1 MYLKGIYADKS
12 ALFQLYILLL
22 LVLGG
27 LILASFITTI
37 PLLLLQGI
45 DGSQKGIAF
54 DPSLMRISQFISA
67 VGTFLLPA
75 CFFAWL
81 CSNQPKRY
89 LSIGKL
95 PTLEVLALTFLSM
108 LLINPAISLTGLLN
122 QQMELPSF
130 MEGIEHWM
138 RTREDEAERLTL
150 LLLSEKGIGA
160 LLANLLVVALTAG
173 ITEEFL
179 FRGAFQRILERWTSN
194 PHFVIWIAAC
204 LFSAFHMQFYG
215 FLPRMLLGAYFGYL
229 LYWSRNIW
237 IPVFAHFTNNA
248 FAVICMSDEQLK
260 QNEFIS
266 GEVTAPNL
274 LPYIVMAVIG
284 LALFYFCGKR
294 LKELTNG

>member
-54 DPSLMRISQFISA
+54 DPSLMRITQFISA

-108 LLINPAISLTGLLN
+108 FLINPAISLTGLLN

-194 PHFVIWIAAC
+194 PHWVIWIAAC

-215 FLPRMLLGAYFGYL
+215 FLPRMLLGVYFGYL

-284 LALFYFCGKR
+284 LVLFYFCGKR
-294 LKELTNG
+294 LKELTNS

>member
-12 ALFQLYILLL
+12 VLFQLYILLL

-108 LLINPAISLTGLLN
+108 FLINPAISLTGLLN

-138 RTREDEAERLTL
+138 RTQEDEAERLTL

-194 PHFVIWIAAC
+194 PHLVIWIAAC

-248 FAVICMSDEQLK
+248 FAVICISDEQLK

-266 GEVTAPNL
+266 GEVTTPNL

>member
-89 LSIGKL
+89 LSIGEL
-95 PTLEVLALTFLSM
+95 PTLKVLALTFLSM
-108 LLINPAISLTGLLN
+108 FLINPAISLTGLLN

-138 RTREDEAERLTL
+138 RTQEDEAERLTL

-179 FRGAFQRILERWTSN
+179 FRGAFQRILEKWTSN
-194 PHFVIWIAAC
+194 PHWVIWIAAC

-266 GEVTAPNL
+266 GEVTTPNL

-294 LKELTNG
+294 LKELTNS

>member
-27 LILASFITTI
+27 LILVSFITAI
-37 PLLLLQGI
+37 PLLFLQGI

-54 DPSLMRISQFISA
+54 DPSLMRITQFISA

-108 LLINPAISLTGLLN
+108 FLINPAISLTGLLN

-138 RTREDEAERLTL
+138 RTQEDEAERLTL
-150 LLLSEKGIGA
+150 LLLSEKGIGT

-266 GEVTAPNL
+266 GEVTTPNL

-284 LALFYFCGKR
+284 LVLFYFCGKR
-294 LKELTNG
+294 LKELTNS

>member
-89 LSIGKL
+89 LSIGKC
-95 PTLEVLALTFLSM
+95 PTFEVLVLTFLSM
-108 LLINPAISLTGLLN
+108 FLINPAISLTGLLN

-138 RTREDEAERLTL
+138 RTQEDEAERLTL

-194 PHFVIWIAAC
+194 PHWVIWIAAC

-294 LKELTNG
+294 LKELTNS

>member
-27 LILASFITTI
+27 LILVSFITTI

-54 DPSLMRISQFISA
+54 NPSLIRITQFISA

-108 LLINPAISLTGLLN
+108 FLINPAISLTGLLN

-194 PHFVIWIAAC
+194 PHWVIWIAAC

-266 GEVTAPNL
+266 GEVTTPNL
-274 LPYIVMAVIG
+274 LPFIVMAVIG
-284 LALFYFCGKR
+284 LVLFYFCGKR
-294 LKELTNG
+294 LKELTNS

>member
-54 DPSLMRISQFISA
+54 DPSLMRITQFISA

-108 LLINPAISLTGLLN
+108 FLINPAISLTGLLN

-194 PHFVIWIAAC
+194 PHLVIWIAAC

-229 LYWSRNIW
+229 LDWSRNIW

-284 LALFYFCGKR
+284 LVLFYFCGKR
-294 LKELTNG
+294 LKELTNS

>member
-95 PTLEVLALTFLSM
+95 PTLEVLALTFLSIF
-108 LLINPAISLTGLLN
+108 LINPAISLTGLLN

-138 RTREDEAERLTL
+138 RTREDEAKRLTL

-194 PHFVIWIAAC
+194 PHLVIWIAAC

-284 LALFYFCGKR
+284 LVLFYFCGKR
-294 LKELTNG
+294 LKELTNS

>member
-108 LLINPAISLTGLLN
+108 FLINPAISLTGLLN

-138 RTREDEAERLTL
+138 RTQEDEAERLTL

-194 PHFVIWIAAC
+194 PHWVIWIAAC

-248 FAVICMSDEQLK
+248 FAVICISDEQLK

-266 GEVTAPNL
+266 GEVTTPNL

>member
-54 DPSLMRISQFISA
+54 DPSLMRITQFISA

-108 LLINPAISLTGLLN
+108 FLINPAISLTGLLN

-194 PHFVIWIAAC
+194 PHWVIWIAAC

-248 FAVICMSDEQLK
+248 FAVI
-260 QNEFIS
+260 
-266 GEVTAPNL
+266 
-274 LPYIVMAVIG
+274 
-284 LALFYFCGKR
+284 
-294 LKELTNG
+294 

>member
-54 DPSLMRISQFISA
+54 DPSLMRITQFISA

-138 RTREDEAERLTL
+138 RTQEDEAERLTL

-194 PHFVIWIAAC
+194 PHLVIWIAAC

-294 LKELTNG
+294 LKELTNS

>member
-27 LILASFITTI
+27 LILVSFITAI
-37 PLLLLQGI
+37 PLLFLQGI

-54 DPSLMRISQFISA
+54 DPSLMRITQFISA

-108 LLINPAISLTGLLN
+108 FLINPAISLTGLLN

-138 RTREDEAERLTL
+138 RAREDEAERLTL

-194 PHFVIWIAAC
+194 PHWVIWIAAC

-266 GEVTAPNL
+266 GEVTTPNL

-284 LALFYFCGKR
+284 LVLFYFCVKR
-294 LKELTNG
+294 LKELTNS

>member
-1 MYLKGIYADKS
+1 M
-12 ALFQLYILLL
+12 F
-22 LVLGG
+22 
-27 LILASFITTI
+27 
-37 PLLLLQGI
+37 
-45 DGSQKGIAF
+45 
-54 DPSLMRISQFISA
+54 
-67 VGTFLLPA
+67 
-75 CFFAWL
+75 
-81 CSNQPKRY
+81 
-89 LSIGKL
+89 
-95 PTLEVLALTFLSM
+95 
-108 LLINPAISLTGLLN
+108 LINPAISLTGLLN

-194 PHFVIWIAAC
+194 PHWVIWIAAC

-215 FLPRMLLGAYFGYL
+215 FLPRMLLGVYFGYL

-266 GEVTAPNL
+266 GEVTTPNL

-284 LALFYFCGKR
+284 LVLFYFCGKR

>member
-54 DPSLMRISQFISA
+54 DPSLMRITQFISA

-108 LLINPAISLTGLLN
+108 FLINPAISLTGLLN

-194 PHFVIWIAAC
+194 PHLVIWIAAC

-215 FLPRMLLGAYFGYL
+215 FLPRMLLGVYFGYL

-284 LALFYFCGKR
+284 LVLFYFCGKR
-294 LKELTNG
+294 LKELTNS

>member
-89 LSIGKL
+89 LSIGEL

-138 RTREDEAERLTL
+138 RTQEDEAERLTL

-194 PHFVIWIAAC
+194 PHWVIWIAAC

>member
-108 LLINPAISLTGLLN
+108 FLINPAISLTGLLN

-138 RTREDEAERLTL
+138 RTQEDEAERLTL

-194 PHFVIWIAAC
+194 PHWVIWIAAC

-266 GEVTAPNL
+266 GEVTTPNL

-284 LALFYFCGKR
+284 LVLFYFCGKR
-294 LKELTNG
+294 LKELTNS

>member
-54 DPSLMRISQFISA
+54 DPSLMRTSQFISA

-138 RTREDEAERLTL
+138 RTQEDEAERLTL

-194 PHFVIWIAAC
+194 PHWVIWIAAC

-215 FLPRMLLGAYFGYL
+215 FLPRMLLGSYFGYL

-266 GEVTAPNL
+266 GEVTTPNL

-294 LKELTNG
+294 LKELTNS

>member
-27 LILASFITTI
+27 LILVSFITAI

-54 DPSLMRISQFISA
+54 DPSLMRITQFISA

-108 LLINPAISLTGLLN
+108 FLINPAISLTGLLN

-194 PHFVIWIAAC
+194 PHLVIWIAAC

-248 FAVICMSDEQLK
+248 FSVICMSDEQLK

-266 GEVTAPNL
+266 GEVTTPNL

>member
-108 LLINPAISLTGLLN
+108 FLINPAISLTGLLN

-194 PHFVIWIAAC
+194 PHWVIWIAAC

-284 LALFYFCGKR
+284 LVLFYFCGKR
-294 LKELTNG
+294 LKELTNS

>member
-1 MYLKGIYADKS
+1 MYLKGIYTDKS

-67 VGTFLLPA
+67 VSTFLLPA

-89 LSIGKL
+89 LSIGEF
-95 PTLEVLALTFLSM
+95 PTFKVLALTFLSM
-108 LLINPAISLTGLLN
+108 FLINPAISLTGLLN

-138 RTREDEAERLTL
+138 RTQEYEAERLTL

-194 PHFVIWIAAC
+194 PHLVIWIAAC

-266 GEVTAPNL
+266 GEVTTPNL

>member
-54 DPSLMRISQFISA
+54 DPSLMRITQFISA

-108 LLINPAISLTGLLN
+108 FLINPAISLTGLLN

-194 PHFVIWIAAC
+194 PHWVIWIAAC

-266 GEVTAPNL
+266 GEVTTPNL

>member
-54 DPSLMRISQFISA
+54 DPSLMRITQFISA

-108 LLINPAISLTGLLN
+108 FLINPAISLTGLLN

-194 PHFVIWIAAC
+194 PHWVIWIAAC

-266 GEVTAPNL
+266 GEVTTPNL

-294 LKELTNG
+294 LKELTNS

>member
-54 DPSLMRISQFISA
+54 DPILMRISQFISA

-89 LSIGKL
+89 LSIGEF
-95 PTLEVLALTFLSM
+95 PTFEVLALTFLSM
-108 LLINPAISLTGLLN
+108 FLINPAISLTGLLN

-138 RTREDEAERLTL
+138 RTQEDEAERLTL
-150 LLLSEKGIGA
+150 LLLSEEGIGA

-194 PHFVIWIAAC
+194 PHWVIWIAAC

-294 LKELTNG
+294 LKELTNS

>member
-54 DPSLMRISQFISA
+54 DPSLMRITQFISA

-138 RTREDEAERLTL
+138 RTQEDEAERLTL

-194 PHFVIWIAAC
+194 PHWVIWIAAC

>member
-27 LILASFITTI
+27 LILASFITSI

-173 ITEEFL
+173 IT
-179 FRGAFQRILERWTSN
+179 
-194 PHFVIWIAAC
+194 
-204 LFSAFHMQFYG
+204 
-215 FLPRMLLGAYFGYL
+215 
-229 LYWSRNIW
+229 
-237 IPVFAHFTNNA
+237 
-248 FAVICMSDEQLK
+248 
-260 QNEFIS
+260 
-266 GEVTAPNL
+266 
-274 LPYIVMAVIG
+274 
-284 LALFYFCGKR
+284 
-294 LKELTNG
+294 

>member
-108 LLINPAISLTGLLN
+108 FLINPAISLTGLLN

-138 RTREDEAERLTL
+138 RTQEDEAERLTL

-194 PHFVIWIAAC
+194 PHWVIWIAAC

-294 LKELTNG
+294 LKELTNS